1 MGVHHSMS
9 LGRLVGTSQRNA
21 DQAPRGTVATLLCAF
36 FLLASL
42 PVHAQE
48 GDPPPTGAD
57 LLSIPRGEGP
67 GRGSDPFELVPA
79 MPQNL
84 RITGDDY
91 ATRWDAENE
100 LIHYKGD
107 MQCRTDDGIQLFAD
121 DIVISLKD
129 RCARFTGNVTV
140 YQGTFLHRGESAI
153 YWFEEERLEAE
164 GLRTGMDPILLEAG
178 KFDMVQEDGRIVFV
192 GEDAGVTTHDIKD
205 PTFWLKAGR
214 TTVIPDDKVIFRN
227 MKLYAGD
234 TPIFWLPYL
243 SQPLSREL
251 GYHVVPGARS
261 NWGPYLLNHYG
272 IMLGGNEDPVTG
284 ERKDAWLLSQWH
296 LDILTKRGFG
306 TGVDLLDTR
315 LRANTNLSGL
325 KLYYFHDFNSG
336 ENRNGIP
343 RQNVGERRFRV
354 QLRHRLDLHDTIP
367 GGTTHI
373 DANLTFLSDRFYLE
387 DFEPDVFRINPHP
400 DNVLSLTHQRERN
413 LLTLWTRLRPNSF
426 YQSDTR
432 LPELAFDQVRHPLFD
447 SPFLHEGQFTLGI
460 YNENIPRFQRRDLK
474 AEAAALLP
482 GDPRLNEIDT
492 ILSEHGYTRLHVS
505 QEISLPM
512 VLDDWLNLV
521 PRAGLVYSG
530 YRGIE
535 GLGGNEERRHIY
547 AGAEASMKFSRA
559 FPETRNDALGLNGL
573 LHIVQPYASVSW
585 FATDELDASFPRID
599 RLTAS
604 TRPRPLGV
612 GRFTAID
619 DLEDWSIVRLG
630 ARNRFLTRRDGG
642 THEWLTVN
650 SYFDWFHEDPEF
662 EREFSNFY
670 NEIYFNPV
678 PWLEL
683 GLETQFPLLDKV
695 GDFTEAVGQLRFLPS
710 ESLELTFRHRFLNN
724 HPILQDSIYCEY
736 ELYKRFNEDWGAG
749 FRHRWEFDD
758 GVLEH
763 QHYSIHR
770 SFDNWIL
777 SLGLFHRDNR
787 EKDEFGAMLGFTL
800 REFPSINLPLRL
812 DTE

>member
-1 MGVHHSMS
+1 MGVHRRMFF
-9 LGRLVGTSQRNA
+9 GGVVGCSQRNA
-21 DQAPRGTVATLLCAF
+21 DQAPSGAVATLLCCF
-36 FLLASL
+36 FLLVQFPGS
-42 PVHAQE
+42 AQE
-48 GDPPPTGAD
+48 SDPPPSGED
-57 LLSIPRGEGP
+57 LLEIPEGEGP
-67 GRGSDPFELVPA
+67 GRGGTSFELVPS
-79 MPQNL
+79 MPENL
-84 RITGDDY
+84 RITGEDF
-91 ATRWDAENE
+91 ATKWDSENE
-100 LIHYKGD
+100 LILYQGD
-107 MQCRTDDGIQLFAD
+107 MQCRTNDGIQLFAD
-121 DIVISLKD
+121 EIVINIRGKF
-129 RCARFTGNVTV
+129 AKFTGNVTV
-140 YQGTFLHRGESAI
+140 YQGTFLHRGESAT
-153 YWFEEERLEAE
+153 YWFEEERLEAD

-178 KFDMVQEDGRIVFV
+178 KFDMVQEDGRILFV
-192 GEDAGVTTHDIKD
+192 GKDAGVTTHDIEN
-205 PTFWLKAGR
+205 PAFWLKAGR
-214 TTVIPDDKVIFRN
+214 TTVIPDDKVIFRD

-243 SQPLSREL
+243 SQPLSRGL

-261 NWGPYLLNHYG
+261 NWGSYLLNHYG
-272 IMLGGNEDPVTG
+272 IMLGGDEDPVTG
-284 ERKDAWLLSQWH
+284 EQKDAWLLSQWH
-296 LDILTKRGFG
+296 LDILTKRGVG
-306 TGVDLLDTR
+306 TGVDLMDTR
-315 LRANTNLSGL
+315 LRANPDLSGL

-343 RQNVGERRFRV
+343 RQDIGERRFRV
-354 QLRHRLDLHDTIP
+354 QLRHRLELGDPIP
-367 GGTTHI
+367 GGTTYL
-373 DANLTFLSDRFYLE
+373 DANLTSLSDRFYLE
-387 DFEPDVFRINPHP
+387 DFEPEMFRIEPHP
-400 DNVLSLTHQRERN
+400 DNVLALTHQRRHS

-432 LPELAFDQVRHPLFD
+432 LPELAIDQVQHPLFN
-447 SPFLHEGQFTLGI
+447 SPLLHEGQFILGV
-460 YNENIPRFQRRDLK
+460 YNEQVPGFERRDLK
-474 AEAAALLP
+474 AEADALLP
-482 GDPRLNEIDT
+482 DDPRLNEINT
-492 ILSEHGYTRLHVS
+492 ILSKHGYTRLHLS

-521 PRAGLVYSG
+521 PRVGLGYTS

-535 GLGGNEERRHIY
+535 GPRGTEERRHIY
-547 AGAEASMKFSRA
+547 AGAEASMKFSRV
-559 FPETRNDALGLNGL
+559 FPEVNNEALGLNSL

-585 FATDELDASFPRID
+585 FATDELDSSFPRID

-619 DLEDWSIVRLG
+619 DLADWSIIRLG
-630 ARNRFLTRRDGG
+630 TRNRFLTRRDGG

-650 SYFDWFHEDPEF
+650 SYFDWFQKDPEF

-710 ESLELTFRHRFLNN
+710 DSLELTFRHRFLNN

-736 ELYKRFNEDWGAG
+736 EVYKRFNEDWGAG

-763 QHYSIHR
+763 QQYTIHR

-777 SLGLFHRDNR
+777 SLGVFHRDNR
-787 EKDEFGAMLGFTL
+787 EKDEFGAVLGFTL
-800 REFPSINLPLRL
+800 REFPSINLPLRM
-812 DTE
+812 DAE